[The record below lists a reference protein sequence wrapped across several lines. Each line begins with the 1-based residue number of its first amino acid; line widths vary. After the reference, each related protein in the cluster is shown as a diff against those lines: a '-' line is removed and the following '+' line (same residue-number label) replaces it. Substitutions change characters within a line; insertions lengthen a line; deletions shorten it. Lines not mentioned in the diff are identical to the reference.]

1 MHTKPDSAAADTAE
15 REAQTWAGIAAA
27 VDAIT
32 ADWDDVPPSEV
43 AVTGFDPRTDLE
55 RRTTPWTYAM
65 RSSGLGELC
74 RFAAGLALVE
84 ADGWR
89 DDHPQLATRAYEDRR
104 FLLSD
109 RILHWAVPW
118 LDMVGRCSTPHR
130 EIAHVAR
137 DELLDLADILRPA
150 PLLVEGKEGLHLPG
164 EDSFGSLGDSGLG
177 VLGCG
182 VLLLRATIRSLTD
195 DPERPRT
202 LTTDD
207 LADPEFRETF
217 ATLFDVAFARWN
229 GVASRHEGSAQLW
242 LDLAERA
249 LATADKVRAGIAGS

>member
-1 MHTKPDSAAADTAE
+1 MPTKPDSVAADTAE
-15 REAQTWAGIAAA
+15 REAEAWAAVAAA
-27 VDAIT
+27 ADAIT

-43 AVTGFDPRTDLE
+43 AVTGFDPRSDLE
-55 RRTTPWTYAM
+55 RRTNAWTHSL

-89 DDHPQLATRAYEDRR
+89 DDHPQMATRAYEDRR

-130 EIAHVAR
+130 ELAHGAR
-137 DELLDLADILRPA
+137 DQLLDVADVLRPA

-164 EDSFGSLGDSGLG
+164 EDSFGSLADAGLG

-182 VLLLRATIRSLTD
+182 VLLLRATIRSLTA
-195 DPERPRT
+195 DPARPRS
-202 LTTDD
+202 LTEDD
-207 LADPEFRETF
+207 LGDPEFRETF
-217 ATLFDVAFARWN
+217 ATLFDVAAARWQALA
-229 GVASRHEGSAQLW
+229 GRHEGSSQLW
-242 LDLAERA
+242 LDLAVRA
-249 LATADKVRAGIAGS
+249 RATAANVRAETIGT